1 MYAIETHHLTRRF
14 GERTAVDGL
23 TLTIP
28 AGAVFAFLG
37 PNGAGKTTTVRML
50 TGLIAPSS
58 GSARVAGH
66 DVVRAATAVRRR
78 VGMLTETPGLYERLS
93 ALDNLRF
100 FGRLAGL
107 SATEATHRSE
117 RYLRTLDLWERRN
130 DRVGGFSKGMR
141 QKVALVRALLH
152 DPEVIFFDE
161 PTSGLDPASARLVL
175 DFIKQLR
182 AEGRTIFLTT
192 HNLAE
197 ADELA
202 DLVGIFKG
210 RLLHQDTPTA
220 LRNTL
225 FGRGSLVRLAGPAQI
240 WEHAVRGLAF
250 VRHVSADGSTLH
262 VTLDDPETQN
272 PHLVRTLVQAGADI
286 QVVTPV
292 THSLEA
298 VYLELVGNEISEPQE
313 RV

>member
-1 MYAIETHHLTRRF
+1 MYAIETQQLTRRF
-14 GERTAVDGL
+14 GERSAVDGL
-23 TLTIP
+23 TLTVP
-28 AGAVFAFLG
+28 TGTVFAFLG

-58 GSARVAGH
+58 GTARVAGY
-66 DVVRAATAVRRR
+66 DVVHDPAAVRRR

-93 ALDNLRF
+93 ALDNVRF

-107 SATEATHRSE
+107 SAHEATSRAE
-117 RYLRTLDLWERRN
+117 RYLRTLGLWERRN
-130 DRVGGFSKGMR
+130 DRIGSFSKGMR

-152 DPEVIFFDE
+152 EPEVIFFDE
-161 PTSGLDPASARLVL
+161 PTSGLDPAAARLVL

-210 RLLHQDTPTA
+210 RLLHQDTPAA
-220 LRNTL
+220 LRNRL
-225 FGRGSLVRLAGPAQI
+225 FGRGSTVRLAGPAHI
-240 WEHAVRGLAF
+240 WEHAVRGLTF
-250 VRHVSADGSTLH
+250 VQHVTAEGSTLRI
-262 VTLDDPETQN
+262 TLDDPETHN

-286 QVVTPV
+286 RAVTPV

-298 VYLELVGNEISEPQE
+298 VYLELLGNQAFEAQE